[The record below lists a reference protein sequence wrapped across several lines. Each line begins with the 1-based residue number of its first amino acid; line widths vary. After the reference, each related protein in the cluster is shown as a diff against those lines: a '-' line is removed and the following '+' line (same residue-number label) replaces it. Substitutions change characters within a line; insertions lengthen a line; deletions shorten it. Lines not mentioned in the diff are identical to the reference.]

1 MMLRTLLPLLLA
13 SALLPDARAVDLVVW
28 HDKGDDGIKMFSQI
42 AAEYK
47 RTHPDVNITS
57 LSLPTD
63 QWFAKTIAGLNTNTA
78 PDLLFNDY
86 VRIARIQ
93 LTTRKI
99 ENLRPVFAKVPDA
112 DRNFLRD
119 LDLKASTYDGAM
131 VMLPVQRVLIG
142 WGVRRSWL
150 EAVSEK
156 PPVTWDDTLRVA
168 RKFQAS
174 GPGRFGIASQAGD
187 PDSLIGSIENFML
200 GSGIAH
206 PTLDEKG
213 QVTID
218 QPANAK
224 VLIEY
229 MKLFTEYKLV
239 SPDTINHGFV
249 EMYQMIE
256 GGKAGMF
263 RTGNWNVAKWD
274 REALKGDFI
283 VGAYPSFGGSSGFLI
298 LSSMRGIAVPTNSPH
313 LDAANEFAR
322 FMLTRDAQAISMANM
337 GGAIRDDFPIDQLS
351 EHSKFFAQT
360 KLPVTVA
367 DFPEASFP
375 WYPRFKPAYHKL
387 LVAAINSPPADWNAW
402 VKATAQQLRE
412 EVSRLNK

>member
-1 MMLRTLLPLLLA
+1 MLRTLRWLLLA
-13 SALLPDARAVDLVVW
+13 SVMSTSVHAVDLVVW

-57 LSLPTD
+57 LSFPTD
-63 QWFAKTIAGLNTNTA
+63 QWFSKTIAGLNTNTA

-93 LTTRKI
+93 LTTKKI
-99 ENLRPVFAKVPDA
+99 EDLRPVFAKLPEA
-112 DRNFLRD
+112 DRKFLRD

-150 EAVSEK
+150 ESVNEK

-168 RKFQAS
+168 RKFQA
-174 GPGRFGIASQAGD
+174 GGGGRFGIASQAGD

-200 GSGIAH
+200 GSGIVH
-206 PTLDEKG
+206 PTLDDSGK
-213 QVTID
+213 VMID

-229 MKLFTEYKLV
+229 MKLFTDYKLV

-256 GGKAGMF
+256 GSKGGMF

-274 REALKGDFI
+274 REALKGDY
-283 VGAYPSFGGSSGFLI
+283 VVTPYPSFAGGNGSLI
-298 LSSMRGIAVPTNSPH
+298 LFSMRGIAVPTNSPH

-337 GGAIRDDFPIDQLS
+337 GGAIRDDYPIDQLS
-351 EHSKFFAQT
+351 EHAKFFVQT
-360 KLPVTVA
+360 KQPVVVA

-375 WYPRFKPAYHKL
+375 WYPRFKPAYYKL
-387 LVAAINSPPADWNAW
+387 LVAAINSPPSDWNAW
-402 VKATAQQLRE
+402 VKTTAAQLQE
-412 EVSRLNK
+412 EVARLKK